1 MMRRW
6 GEDYHTQ
13 RKKQAYTLVPVYD
26 EDMDITPQLQ
36 AKIEQA
42 RQEYKEGKTLRFESA
57 EEVQKW
63 MDELGFS
70 DETAKVVK
78 K

>member
-1 MMRRW
+1 
-6 GEDYHTQ
+6 
-13 RKKQAYTLVPVYD
+13 VPVYD

-42 RQEYKEGKTLRFESA
+42 RQEYMEGKTLRFESA

-63 MDELGFS
+63 MDEL
-70 DETAKVVK
+70 
-78 K
+78 